1 MNLSDIPGRILKAF
15 GVNGMKNT
23 IPVDSSTTT
32 DNNGVATFDKGF
44 PPITMTP
51 LSAGG
56 IPPSGK
62 DVNGVLY
69 ALSLKSQW
77 ADAGMGYTFNSSF
90 ASQVGGYPKGS
101 TILSSSGMS
110 KWLSLSDG
118 NYNNPES
125 SSPDAS
131 QWVPESS
138 YGVTTLSGLTSG
150 TVTLTAVQAAN
161 DRIILSGVLTSNVSV
176 NFPAWMKSWTVINNC
191 SGGFNVIL
199 KTSSGTGVTTT
210 AGSVEKIYSD
220 GLNIIRDFGTA
231 SQRNVGNS
239 TNQIPDM
246 SFFILDT
253 SDNGSQKLPSG
264 LIIKW
269 GIGTAGGS
277 GTAGITTT
285 FPTPFP
291 NGILTLSL
299 NNIESTFTPS
309 STFGYL
315 AFCNMTRT
323 SFIAKTSV
331 SGSDQFYY
339 LAVGY

>member
-69 ALSLKSQW
+69 ALSLKNQW

-138 YGVTTLSGLTSG
+138 YGVTSINGLTTGTVVLSATQAAADRIYLSGTP
-150 TVTLTAVQAAN
+150 
-161 DRIILSGVLTSNVSV
+161 TSNVSII
-176 NFPAWMKSWTVINNC
+176 FPKWHKSWTVVNNC
-191 SGGFNVIL
+191 SGNFSVICT
-199 KTSSGTGVTTT
+199 TSDGVGITIRPG
-210 AGSVEKIYSD
+210 AKAKIYSD
-220 GLNIIRDFGTA
+220 TQNIIRDFDEA
-231 SQRNVGNS
+231 AFRAVGNGA
-239 TNQIPDM
+239 NQIPDM
-246 SFFILDT
+246 SFFTLDT